1 MANIFQIST
10 SSRRKTIE
18 KAATIIGAENMI
30 ADVIVNGRYFI
41 AIKLKNVQT
50 TSNVARK
57 DKSRNVLRSIFL
69 VTPKGPAA
77 PSKVQPN

>member
-10 SSRRKTIE
+10 TSRRKTTEI
-18 KAATIIGAENMI
+18 AATIIGAENMI

-57 DKSRNVLRSIFL
+57 DKSRNVLRSIFF